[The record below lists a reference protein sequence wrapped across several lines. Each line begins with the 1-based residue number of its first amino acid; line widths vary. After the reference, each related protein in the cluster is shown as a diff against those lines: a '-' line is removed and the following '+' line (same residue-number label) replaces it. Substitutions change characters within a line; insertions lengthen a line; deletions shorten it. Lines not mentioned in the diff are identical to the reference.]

1 MLKAARI
8 VAWLLGLAII
18 VLSVVPAWLLPNT
31 GIRVNFEHFGVFA
44 AAGFVF
50 GLAYAQRYGLIV
62 ICLVI
67 FGGATETIQ
76 LFVPGRHARLSDFV
90 ADALGVL
97 YGAVAARTIA
107 RGD

>member
-18 VLSVVPAWLLPNT
+18 VLSVVPTWLLPQT

-50 GLAYAQRYGLIV
+50 GLAYARRYRLIV

-67 FGGATETIQ
+67 FGGAIETAQ
-76 LFVPGRHARLSDFV
+76 LFVPGRHGRLSDFV

-107 RGD
+107 RGN

>member
-8 VAWLLGLAII
+8 AAWLLGLAII
-18 VLSVVPAWLLPNT
+18 VLSMVPTELLPKT
-31 GIRVNFEHFGVFA
+31 GIRLNFEHFGVFA

-50 GLAYAQRYGLIV
+50 GLAYARRYGLIA

-67 FGGATETIQ
+67 FGGAIETIQ
-76 LFVPGRHARLSDFV
+76 LFVPGRQGRLSDFA